1 MTSPKQ
7 YDITEE
13 KDFLLVNRTSSPE
26 VFVEGVSQVMMG
38 FPLTKIVLH
47 SVVEP
52 KDGTD
57 KEIRRVVQTLSMP
70 TLAALE
76 LAKIVLSLCSQS
88 ESQLCSMAEVE
99 FSGKLKLLLS
109 GVEPD
114 PSAVRSIER

>member
-1 MTSPKQ
+1 MPSPNQ
-7 YDITEE
+7 YDLMEE
-13 KDFLLVNRTSSPE
+13 RDFVLVNRTSSPE

-47 SVVEP
+47 SVMEP
-52 KDGTD
+52 KDGAE

-88 ESQLCSMAEVE
+88 GSQLTNMAEVE
-99 FSGKLKLLLS
+99 FSAKFKHLLS
-109 GVEPD
+109 EVQPD
-114 PSAVRSIER
+114 PSTVKTIER